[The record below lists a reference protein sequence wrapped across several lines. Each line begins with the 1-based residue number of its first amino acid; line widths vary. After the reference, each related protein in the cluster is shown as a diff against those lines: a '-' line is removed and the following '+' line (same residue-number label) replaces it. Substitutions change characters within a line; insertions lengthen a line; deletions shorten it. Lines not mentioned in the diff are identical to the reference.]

1 MTLIDFQLD
10 YHPSGLD
17 LSGDWL
23 YWTNWRENNLMRV
36 NASNMA
42 DSEEMIGGLVQ
53 SRDVS
58 VFHRNRNHDGGWG

>member
-1 MTLIDFQLD
+1 
-10 YHPSGLD
+10 
-17 LSGDWL
+17 
-23 YWTNWRENNLMRV
+23 MRV

-58 VFHRNRNHDGGWG
+58 VFHRNRNHDGGWE